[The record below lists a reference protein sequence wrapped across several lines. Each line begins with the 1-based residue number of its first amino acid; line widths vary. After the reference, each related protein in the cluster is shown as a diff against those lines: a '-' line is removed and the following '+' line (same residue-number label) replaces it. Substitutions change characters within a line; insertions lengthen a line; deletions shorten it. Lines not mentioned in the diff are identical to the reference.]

1 MFRCRAHRTKLE
13 LLARQKFAKKVR
25 AAIEARVAELQGEAK
40 TYPAKVQSLVDDNV
54 ANASETYADLVKR
67 GETLVG
73 RIRTQESTQET
84 VKSAKTTVAKAKTT
98 ATQAKKTVEAG
109 IEAADKAAAVKV
121 APAAKTTAA
130 AKKSAAKK
138 SAATTAKKKATKK
151 AATTNA
157 SAKATATERAFGR
170 TSFYQALQRVMAGHP
185 TPQDLG
191 LMDGINEIL
200 QARKLL
206 EPGQSFY
213 GESGINLH
221 ATTA

>member
-1 MFRCRAHRTKLE
+1 MATAKFDILSNPIATEAIKPVFASVGATDLAVEKVRDAVADVRKLV
-13 LLARQKFAKKVR
+13 LDVQKDLVERVAGVQKDINTVVADVRKADAKKVR

-84 VKSAKTTVAKAKTT
+84 VKSAAKTT
-98 ATQAKKTVEAG
+98 A
-109 IEAADKAAAVKV
+109 
-121 APAAKTTAA
+121 
-130 AKKSAAKK
+130 AAKK

-157 SAKATATERAFGR
+157 SAKATATAAKK
-170 TSFYQALQRVMAGHP
+170 TA
-185 TPQDLG
+185 
-191 LMDGINEIL
+191 
-200 QARKLL
+200 
-206 EPGQSFY
+206 
-213 GESGINLH
+213 
-221 ATTA
+221 ATAAKAVVDAAEKVGD